1 MQTLSTWH
9 KENIPGPET
18 QRLRLTL
25 TFLSFR
31 SLLTV
36 HCNFLFFLL
45 LHYERGHFK
54 SKSYSSCKFYGHQR
68 TPQETLILRRLWKFQ
83 RYEKKKTWLPTFTQ
97 LSPKKEIAKNKPNTP
112 KVLFNNK
119 RTLYEQDWC
128 IKESHQFSQPPAKNI
143 PLD

>member
-1 MQTLSTWH
+1 MKGGILKAKATAHANFMATKGLHRKHLFWGGF
-9 KENIPGPET
+9 EN
-18 QRLRLTL
+18 
-25 TFLSFR
+25 
-31 SLLTV
+31 
-36 HCNFLFFLL
+36 
-45 LHYERGHFK
+45 FK
-54 SKSYSSCKFYGHQR
+54 GM
-68 TPQETLILRRLWKFQ
+68 
-83 RYEKKKTWLPTFTQ
+83 KKKPWLPTFTQ